1 LAKQSISLNNL
12 KKSGVNMLSEE
23 NKSRVNISIDPNIF
37 KMFKLM
43 KPLHQQTLTGFVE
56 EKILEYAREHS
67 PDLIMEREMAQLEQ
81 LQANYSAI
89 HQIYEQIRNHKGND
103 EKKKET
109 EQEENRISEIHQKME
124 DMILSRGIENVEKDL
139 IKKDVNFNL
148 IKIKTGCKSNKEA
161 EDILLS
167 EFYRLQDLKS
177 KEPVIE
183 IKETVIKEEIKSTK
197 TKEDL
202 IKSLKSSPNLYEG
215 YLSNPNTKWSF
226 FRKEYN
232 LDSDEEVKAVFMD
245 IFQGS

>member
-1 LAKQSISLNNL
+1 
-12 KKSGVNMLSEE
+12 MLLEE
-23 NKSRVNISIDPNIF
+23 NKSRVNISIDPNIL

-43 KPLHQQTLTGFVE
+43 KPIHQQTLTGFVE
-56 EKILEYAREHS
+56 EKIVEYAREHS

-81 LQANYSAI
+81 LQANYPAI
-89 HQIYEQIRNHKGND
+89 HQIYEQIRDYKGND

-109 EQEENRISEIHQKME
+109 EQDENRLSEIKKKIE
-124 DMILSRGIENVEKDL
+124 DMILSRGIEHIEKDL
-139 IKKDVNFNL
+139 INKDVNFNR

-161 EDILLS
+161 EDLFLS

-177 KEPVIE
+177 KEPVVE
-183 IKETVIKEEIKSTK
+183 IKKKVIKEEIMSTK

-202 IKSLKSSPNLYEG
+202 IKSLKSSPDLYNG
-215 YLSNPNTKWSF
+215 YLSNPDTKWSF

-245 IFQGS
+245 IFQRS